1 MMIFVPGTLS
11 PDDSQLFV
19 VGKKVSL
26 LAKTELLEIAKID
39 FDFVEGLVIV
49 LNVMLK
55 DLI

>member
-1 MMIFVPGTLS
+1 MIFVPGTLS

-39 FDFVEGLVIV
+39 FYFVEVLVIV

>member
-1 MMIFVPGTLS
+1 MIFVPGTLS

-39 FDFVEGLVIV
+39 FYFVEGLVIV